1 MQFSHPAPPE
11 HHPSQ
16 GVISAAGIM
25 FAVIQRENL
34 RETLGLG
41 RSGMIF
47 VGSIRWVRQQEGTVR
62 W

>member
-1 MQFSHPAPPE
+1 
-11 HHPSQ
+11 
-16 GVISAAGIM
+16 M

-41 RSGMIF
+41 RSGVIF

-62 W
+62 G